1 MKIENAMCIT
11 ENFRGKADNFYSKTF
26 IEKKES
32 DDFCRIVYLNR
43 RLSMEE

>member
-1 MKIENAMCIT
+1 MKIVNAMCIT
-11 ENFRGKADNFYSKTF
+11 ANLRGKADNVYSKTF
-26 IEKKES
+26 IEKKEI